1 MNVAGSRIQ
10 MFVDILYFMFFT
22 HCGWLVHCSAWRWL
36 ELMPGVTCT
45 YYNVPKVEVYTCN
58 RREKKLAILIN
69 QFFKVVIKLRI
80 FPDCHS
86 CKYLLA
92 FSLFSDSDW
101 LSLGFAI
108 FWLFF
113 FFFDPTVNQLTDKLA
128 NQKIIW
134 GVKCGGKI
142 APPHKNRS
150 TKDSL
155 VDESSNNT
163 FIHWLIN
170 N

>member
-1 MNVAGSRIQ
+1 
-10 MFVDILYFMFFT
+10 
-22 HCGWLVHCSAWRWL
+22 
-36 ELMPGVTCT
+36 MPGVTCT

-58 RREKKLAILIN
+58 RREKK
-69 QFFKVVIKLRI
+69 FKVVIKLRI

-101 LSLGFAI
+101 SSLSFAI
-108 FWLFF
+108 FWLF

-134 GVKCGGKI
+134 GQFAVGKVSVEVK
-142 APPHKNRS
+142 
-150 TKDSL
+150 
-155 VDESSNNT
+155 
-163 FIHWLIN
+163 
-170 N
+170 